1 METTVDTESG
11 LKRFS
16 FQVKP
21 VQRLHWEDTAADHLV
36 THEEPVILTG
46 TNVVTPAL
54 RWTLPYLEEN
64 MGSTKHTVY
73 LSKSRTF
80 MYYDEKKV
88 LLCS

>member
-1 METTVDTESG
+1 M
-11 LKRFS
+11 
-16 FQVKP
+16 
-21 VQRLHWEDTAADHLV
+21 
-36 THEEPVILTG
+36 
-46 TNVVTPAL
+46 VTPAL

-88 LLCS
+88 SWSSSSSCILLALHMTPMNNTVSKSGQLTIGE